1 MMDYY
6 ILGQSVMWMVVVL
19 LVWFKSDAF
28 VEYAELFGCKK
39 LFGIKKY
46 RKAQLQNLVSDYRL
60 FLLLNY
66 NCLFIRLIT
75 CPLCTSVWIAAGFS
89 AVLGV
94 DYFPSL
100 VVLSYVI
107 YGGAVKLYE
116 ENI

>member
-1 MMDYY
+1 MDYY
-6 ILGQSVMWMVVVL
+6 VLAQSVMWTVVAL

-28 VEYAELFGCKK
+28 VEYAELLGCRK
-39 LFGIKKY
+39 LFGITKY

-66 NCLFIRLIT
+66 NSLPIRLIT
-75 CPLCTSVWIAAGFS
+75 CPLCTTVWIAIGFA
-89 AVLGV
+89 AVHGV

-100 VVLSYVI
+100 VVISYVI

-116 ENI
+116 EDV